1 MNDNNIKPDTI
12 EDNQEAKTDSTEQ
25 ITTEAD
31 QEAAAE
37 DRGEAVIEAAKN
49 MKRKNPVDEQQD
61 AKIAELIND
70 LQRTRADFENFR
82 RQNDIQREQDRNYAK
97 LDTVKK
103 ILPLIDDFERAIQA
117 QPKTLA
123 PLAKNFEKTL
133 KSIGLQKIDSAIG
146 TEFNPDLHEA
156 ISVDGDGDKETIAET
171 LRAGY
176 YYGDEVL
183 RTAMVRVSK
192 S

>member
-1 MNDNNIKPDTI
+1 MNDNNINLDTI
-12 EDNQEAKTDSTEQ
+12 EDNQEVKTDSTEQ
-25 ITTEAD
+25 ATTEAD

-117 QPKTLA
+117 QPKVLS
-123 PLAKNFEKTL
+123 PLSKNFEKTL
-133 KSIGLQKIDSAIG
+133 KSIGLQKIDSAVG

>member
-1 MNDNNIKPDTI
+1 MNDNNINLDTI

-25 ITTEAD
+25 VTTEAD
-31 QEAAAE
+31 QEATAE

-117 QPKTLA
+117 QPKALS
-123 PLAKNFEKTL
+123 PLSKNFEKTL
-133 KSIGLQKIDSAIG
+133 KSIGLQKINSAIG

-156 ISVDGDGDKETIAET
+156 ISVDGNGDKETIAET

>member
-25 ITTEAD
+25 VATEAD
-31 QEAAAE
+31 HEAAAE
-37 DRGEAVIEAAKN
+37 DRGEADIEAAKN

-117 QPKTLA
+117 QPKVLS
-123 PLAKNFEKTL
+123 PLSKNFEKTL
-133 KSIGLQKIDSAIG
+133 KSIGLQKIDSAVG

>member
-1 MNDNNIKPDTI
+1 MNDNNINLDTI

-25 ITTEAD
+25 TTTEAD
-31 QEAAAE
+31 QEAATE

-117 QPKTLA
+117 QPEALS
-123 PLAKNFEKTL
+123 PLSKNFEKTL

-156 ISVDGDGDKETIAET
+156 ISVDGDGDKEIIAET

>member
-1 MNDNNIKPDTI
+1 MNDNNINPDTI

-25 ITTEAD
+25 ATTEAD

-117 QPKTLA
+117 QPEALS
-123 PLAKNFEKTL
+123 PLSKNFEKTL
-133 KSIGLQKIDSAIG
+133 KSIGLQKIDSTIG

>member
-1 MNDNNIKPDTI
+1 MNDNNINLDTI

-25 ITTEAD
+25 VTTEAD
-31 QEAAAE
+31 QEATAE

-117 QPKTLA
+117 QPEALS
-123 PLAKNFEKTL
+123 PLSKNFEKTL

>member
-1 MNDNNIKPDTI
+1 MNDNNINPDTI

-25 ITTEAD
+25 VITEAD

-117 QPKTLA
+117 QPKVLS
-123 PLAKNFEKTL
+123 PLSKNFEKTL

-176 YYGDEVL
+176 DYGDEVL

>member
-1 MNDNNIKPDTI
+1 MNDNNINLDTI

-25 ITTEAD
+25 VTTEAD

-117 QPKTLA
+117 QPKVLS
-123 PLAKNFEKTL
+123 PLSKNFEKTL

-156 ISVDGDGDKETIAET
+156 ISVDGDGNKETIAET

>member
-1 MNDNNIKPDTI
+1 MNDNNINPDTI

-25 ITTEAD
+25 VTTDAD

-117 QPKTLA
+117 QPKALS
-123 PLAKNFEKTL
+123 PLSKNFEKTL

-156 ISVDGDGDKETIAET
+156 ISVDGDGDKEIIAET

-176 YYGDEVL
+176 YYGGEVL

>member
-1 MNDNNIKPDTI
+1 MNDNNINLDTI
-12 EDNQEAKTDSTEQ
+12 EDNQEVKTDSTEQ
-25 ITTEAD
+25 VTTEAD

-117 QPKTLA
+117 QPKVLS
-123 PLAKNFEKTL
+123 PLSKNFEKTL

-146 TEFNPDLHEA
+146 AEFNPDLHEA

>member
-1 MNDNNIKPDTI
+1 MNDNNINPDTI
-12 EDNQEAKTDSTEQ
+12 EDNQEVKTDSTEQ
-25 ITTEAD
+25 VTTAAD

-117 QPKTLA
+117 QPKALS
-123 PLAKNFEKTL
+123 PLSKNFEKTL

>member
-1 MNDNNIKPDTI
+1 MNDNNINLDTI
-12 EDNQEAKTDSTEQ
+12 EDNQEVKTDSTEQ
-25 ITTEAD
+25 TTTEAD

-117 QPKTLA
+117 QPKVLS
-123 PLAKNFEKTL
+123 PLSKNFEKTL

>member
-1 MNDNNIKPDTI
+1 MNDNNINLDTI
-12 EDNQEAKTDSTEQ
+12 EDNQEVKTDSTEQ
-25 ITTEAD
+25 TTTEAD

-49 MKRKNPVDEQQD
+49 MKRKNPIDEQQD

-117 QPKTLA
+117 QPKVLS
-123 PLAKNFEKTL
+123 PLSKNFEKTL
-133 KSIGLQKIDSAIG
+133 KSIGLQKIDSAVG

>member
-1 MNDNNIKPDTI
+1 MNDNNINPATLEDHQELKPDSP
-12 EDNQEAKTDSTEQ
+12 EK
-25 ITTEAD
+25 ITTAAD

-117 QPKTLA
+117 QPKVLS
-123 PLAKNFEKTL
+123 PLSKNFEKTL

>member
-1 MNDNNIKPDTI
+1 MNDNNINPDTI
-12 EDNQEAKTDSTEQ
+12 EDNQEVKTDSTEQ

-37 DRGEAVIEAAKN
+37 DRGEAVIEAANN

-117 QPKTLA
+117 QPKVLS
-123 PLAKNFEKTL
+123 PLSKNFEKTL

>member
-12 EDNQEAKTDSTEQ
+12 EDNQEIKTDSTEQ
-25 ITTEAD
+25 VTTAAD

-117 QPKTLA
+117 QPEVLS

>member
-25 ITTEAD
+25 VTTAAD

-82 RQNDIQREQDRNYAK
+82 RQNDIQREQDRNYVK

-117 QPKTLA
+117 QPKVLS
-123 PLAKNFEKTL
+123 PLSKNFEKTL

>member
-1 MNDNNIKPDTI
+1 MNDNNINLDTI

-25 ITTEAD
+25 VTTEAD
-31 QEAAAE
+31 QEAVAE

-117 QPKTLA
+117 QPKVLS
-123 PLAKNFEKTL
+123 PLSKNFEKTL

>member
-1 MNDNNIKPDTI
+1 MNDNNINPDTI
-12 EDNQEAKTDSTEQ
+12 EDNQEVKTDSTEQ
-25 ITTEAD
+25 ATTEAD

-117 QPKTLA
+117 QPKALS
-123 PLAKNFEKTL
+123 PLSKNFEKTL

>member
-1 MNDNNIKPDTI
+1 MNDNNINPDTI

-25 ITTEAD
+25 VTTEAD
-31 QEAAAE
+31 QEAVAE

-117 QPKTLA
+117 QPKVLS
-123 PLAKNFEKTL
+123 PLSKNFEKTL

>member
-1 MNDNNIKPDTI
+1 MNDNNINPDTI
-12 EDNQEAKTDSTEQ
+12 EDNQEVKTDSTEQ
-25 ITTEAD
+25 VATGAD

-117 QPKTLA
+117 QPKVLS
-123 PLAKNFEKTL
+123 PLSKNFEKTL
-133 KSIGLQKIDSAIG
+133 KSIGLQKIDSAVG

>member
-1 MNDNNIKPDTI
+1 MNDNNINPDTI
-12 EDNQEAKTDSTEQ
+12 EDNQEVKTDSTEQ
-25 ITTEAD
+25 VTTEAD

-117 QPKTLA
+117 QPKVLS
-123 PLAKNFEKTL
+123 PLSKNFEKTL
-133 KSIGLQKIDSAIG
+133 KSIGLQKSDSAVG

>member
-1 MNDNNIKPDTI
+1 MSNKDFK
-12 EDNQEAKTDSTEQ
+12 
-25 ITTEAD
+25 
-31 QEAAAE
+31 
-37 DRGEAVIEAAKN
+37 G
-49 MKRKNPVDEQQD
+49 KNPVEEPNAQNVANEEATNLQEQAEKKAEETTEGDNTSDELTALQQKYD
-61 AKIAELIND
+61 ELNDTHLRLRAEFDNYRKRTLREKSDLIKSGG
-70 LQRTRADFENFR
+70 ENALT
-82 RQNDIQREQDRNYAK
+82 N
-97 LDTVKK
+97 L
-103 ILPLIDDFERAIQA
+103 LPVIDDFERAIQA
-117 QPKTLA
+117 QPKALS
-123 PLAKNFEKTL
+123 PLSKNFEKTL

-156 ISVDGDGDKETIAET
+156 ISVDGDGDKETIDET

>member
-12 EDNQEAKTDSTEQ
+12 EDNQEVKTDSTEQ
-25 ITTEAD
+25 VATEAD
-31 QEAAAE
+31 QEAVAE

-117 QPKTLA
+117 QPKVLS
-123 PLAKNFEKTL
+123 PLSKNFEKTL
-133 KSIGLQKIDSAIG
+133 KSIGLQKIDSAVG

-156 ISVDGDGDKETIAET
+156 IGVDGDGDKETIAET

>member
-1 MNDNNIKPDTI
+1 MNDNNINLDTI

-117 QPKTLA
+117 QPKVLS
-123 PLAKNFEKTL
+123 PLSKNFEKTL

>member
-1 MNDNNIKPDTI
+1 MNDNNINLDTI
-12 EDNQEAKTDSTEQ
+12 EDNQEVKTDSTEQ
-25 ITTEAD
+25 ATTETD

-117 QPKTLA
+117 QPKALS
-123 PLAKNFEKTL
+123 PLSKNFEKTL

>member
-1 MNDNNIKPDTI
+1 MNDNNINLDTI
-12 EDNQEAKTDSTEQ
+12 EDNQEVKTDSTEQ
-25 ITTEAD
+25 TTTETD

-82 RQNDIQREQDRNYAK
+82 RQNDIQREQDRNYVK
-97 LDTVKK
+97 LDTIKK

-117 QPKTLA
+117 QPKALS
-123 PLAKNFEKTL
+123 PLSKNFEKTL

>member
-12 EDNQEAKTDSTEQ
+12 EDNQEVKTDSTEQ
-25 ITTEAD
+25 ATTEAD

-117 QPKTLA
+117 QPKVLS
-123 PLAKNFEKTL
+123 PLSKNFEKTL

>member
-1 MNDNNIKPDTI
+1 MNDNNINPDTI
-12 EDNQEAKTDSTEQ
+12 EDNQEVKTDSTEQ
-25 ITTEAD
+25 ATTEAD

-117 QPKTLA
+117 QPKVLS
-123 PLAKNFEKTL
+123 PLSKNFEKTL
-133 KSIGLQKIDSAIG
+133 KSIGLQKIDSAVG

-176 YYGDEVL
+176 YYGDVVL

>member
-1 MNDNNIKPDTI
+1 MNDNNINLDTI
-12 EDNQEAKTDSTEQ
+12 EDNQEVKTDSTEQ
-25 ITTEAD
+25 TTTEAD

-117 QPKTLA
+117 QPKVLS
-123 PLAKNFEKTL
+123 PLSKNFEKTL

-146 TEFNPDLHEA
+146 AEFNPDLHEA

>member
-1 MNDNNIKPDTI
+1 
-12 EDNQEAKTDSTEQ
+12 
-25 ITTEAD
+25 
-31 QEAAAE
+31 
-37 DRGEAVIEAAKN
+37 
-49 MKRKNPVDEQQD
+49 MKRKNPVDEQHD

-117 QPKTLA
+117 QPEVLS
-123 PLAKNFEKTL
+123 PLSKNFEKTL

>member
-1 MNDNNIKPDTI
+1 MNDNNINLDTI

-25 ITTEAD
+25 ATTETD

-117 QPKTLA
+117 QPKALS
-123 PLAKNFEKTL
+123 PLSKNFEKTL

>member
-1 MNDNNIKPDTI
+1 MNDNNINPDTI

-25 ITTEAD
+25 ATTEAD

-61 AKIAELIND
+61 TKIAELIND

-117 QPKTLA
+117 QPEALS
-123 PLAKNFEKTL
+123 PLSKNFEKTL

>member
-1 MNDNNIKPDTI
+1 MNDNNINPDTI

-37 DRGEAVIEAAKN
+37 DRGEAVIEAATN

-117 QPKTLA
+117 QPKVLS
-123 PLAKNFEKTL
+123 PLSKNFEKTL

>member
-1 MNDNNIKPDTI
+1 MNDNNINPDTI
-12 EDNQEAKTDSTEQ
+12 EDNQEVKTDSTEQ
-25 ITTEAD
+25 VTAEAD

-117 QPKTLA
+117 QPKVLS
-123 PLAKNFEKTL
+123 PLSKNFEKTL

>member
-1 MNDNNIKPDTI
+1 MNDNNINPDTI

-97 LDTVKK
+97 LDMVKK

-117 QPKTLA
+117 QPKVLS
-123 PLAKNFEKTL
+123 PLSTNFEKTL

>member
-1 MNDNNIKPDTI
+1 MNDNNINPDTI
-12 EDNQEAKTDSTEQ
+12 EDNQEVKTDSTEQ

-31 QEAAAE
+31 QEAAVE

-117 QPKTLA
+117 QPKVLS
-123 PLAKNFEKTL
+123 PLSKNFEKTL

>member
-1 MNDNNIKPDTI
+1 MNDNNINPDTI
-12 EDNQEAKTDSTEQ
+12 EDNQEAKTGSTEQ

-117 QPKTLA
+117 QPKVLS
-123 PLAKNFEKTL
+123 PLSKNFEKTL

-146 TEFNPDLHEA
+146 AEFNPDLHEA

>member
-1 MNDNNIKPDTI
+1 MNDNNINPDTI
-12 EDNQEAKTDSTEQ
+12 EDNQEVKTGSTEQ
-25 ITTEAD
+25 VTTAAD

-82 RQNDIQREQDRNYAK
+82 RQNDIQREQDRNYVK

-117 QPKTLA
+117 QPKALS
-123 PLAKNFEKTL
+123 PLSKNFEKTL

>member
-1 MNDNNIKPDTI
+1 MNDNNINPDTI
-12 EDNQEAKTDSTEQ
+12 EDNQEVKIDSTEQ
-25 ITTEAD
+25 VTTEAD

-117 QPKTLA
+117 QPKVLS
-123 PLAKNFEKTL
+123 PLSKNFEKTL